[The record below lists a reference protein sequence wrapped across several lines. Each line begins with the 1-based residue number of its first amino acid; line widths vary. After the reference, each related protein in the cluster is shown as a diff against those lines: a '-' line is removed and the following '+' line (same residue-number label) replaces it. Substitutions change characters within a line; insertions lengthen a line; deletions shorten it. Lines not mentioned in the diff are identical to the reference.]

1 MVVFVYVCLLFASSL
16 YVLFA
21 VTVITTSYFSVGFL
35 LPPVFCVCFS
45 LFFMLQRK
53 KEMKKR
59 VRSTRRG
66 SLWKFNVNTAP
77 ITCDQWFVYPELL
90 FPPMKDSCDSLT
102 GFGSLLLIFL
112 GWYDDRRCSEWP
124 HIWFLLWRGKTKSSY
139 PTISRSLVK

>member
-16 YVLFA
+16 CLLFA

-53 KEMKKR
+53 KEMKKK

-102 GFGSLLLIFL
+102 GFGSLLLIFFGL
-112 GWYDDRRCSEWP
+112 
-124 HIWFLLWRGKTKSSY
+124 IWRSSMFWMA
-139 PTISRSLVK
+139 THLVSTLKGENKVVVSYYLSFSG